1 MRTAR
6 RPNHRATI
14 AEEVDLNAIDSEITD
29 VDLRH
34 THGRMDATHSTAQP
48 ARRQAPPPVPGRGW
62 VLAALATE
70 LLLVGAALAWA
81 LDAAALQPWRAL
93 LTKALSPRA
102 VPLAPLALLLLAHG
116 LVVMLCG
123 LGLRRMNRRRAR
135 THRADDASTAPTQGD
150 TTLWRLLALGL
161 MALGPLGVAGALL
174 AAGLKRRFDRQGV
187 AQEAAWLS
195 VIGPGDADAA
205 TLQPHDANVQRA
217 LTQRATVSP
226 FADVMARGTP
236 TQKQNAV
243 AAIAA
248 NYRPA
253 FARTLRTALNDREP
267 TVRMMAAA
275 ATTRIENTFLDS
287 SIALEG
293 DWADQPDDAERALQL
308 ARHYDN
314 YANTGLLDEGR
325 ATAARE
331 RALEMFELANERRPD
346 NAAIGQA
353 VIRLL
358 VKLHRE
364 DEAIERFA
372 PAMDADAVSSP
383 LASWFLEALYRRR
396 EYKALRSYSAALQ
409 ARDRDLDL
417 LDARSLHATQLWA
430 RNASNRRDI
439 QPVDLVEAVDGGPDG
454 PNSPND
460 PNRPSHPNARHDDAT
475 KPPTRV
481 INVPYFAPRWA

>member
-6 RPNHRATI
+6 RPSQRATI

-29 VDLRH
+29 VDLPPAG
-34 THGRMDATHSTAQP
+34 GRDEGSRNTTMASRRP
-48 ARRQAPPPVPGRGW
+48 ASLPVPGRHW
-62 VLAALATE
+62 LLAALAVE
-70 LLLVGAALAWA
+70 LLIVGAALAWA
-81 LDAAALQPWRAL
+81 LDAAAVQPWLTL
-93 LTKALSPRA
+93 LIKAVGLKA
-102 VPLAPLALLLLAHG
+102 APAAPWAPFAGLLLAHAS
-116 LVVMLCG
+116 VVVLCL
-123 LGLRRMNRRRAR
+123 LGLRRMNQRRAR
-135 THRADDASTAPTQGD
+135 THQASDASTAPSQGD

-161 MALGPLGVAGALL
+161 MALGPLGVAGALWSR
-174 AAGLKRRFDRQGV
+174 ALKRRFDQQGV
-187 AQEAAWLS
+187 AQDAAWLS
-195 VIGPGDADAA
+195 VIGPGDTDAA

-217 LTQRATVSP
+217 LTQRANVSP

-275 ATTRIENTFLDS
+275 ATTRIENAFLDS

-346 NAAIGQA
+346 NAVIGQA

-372 PAMDADAVSSP
+372 PAMDADAVSPP

-396 EYKALRSYSAALQ
+396 EYQALRSYSASLQ

-417 LDARSLHATQLWA
+417 LDSRSLHATQLWA

-439 QPVDLVEAVDGGPDG
+439 QPVDLVEAVDGGPT
-454 PNSPND
+454 D
-460 PNRPSHPNARHDDAT
+460 PNRPNRPDHPNARNDDPT
-475 KPPTRV
+475 QPPPRV

>member
-1 MRTAR
+1 MRTDR
-6 RPNHRATI
+6 RPPHRATI

-29 VDLRH
+29 LYTRVDDDSTRH
-34 THGRMDATHSTAQP
+34 AAKA
-48 ARRQAPPPVPGRGW
+48 ARRRAPPRIPGRRW
-62 VLAALATE
+62 LLAALALE
-70 LLLVGAALAWA
+70 LLVVASALAWA
-81 LDAAALQPWRAL
+81 LDAAALQPWLAA
-93 LTKALSPRA
+93 LTKAAGPSMAPAAPIA
-102 VPLAPLALLLLAHG
+102 VLLLGHAVVVALCLLALRL
-116 LVVMLCG
+116 MNQ
-123 LGLRRMNRRRAR
+123 RRNRRHK
-135 THRADDASTAPTQGD
+135 TDDTPTTAQPQGD

-161 MALGPLGVAGALL
+161 MTLGPLGVAGAAL
-174 AAGLKRRFDRQGV
+174 ASVLKRRFDQQGV
-187 AQEAAWLS
+187 AHDAAWLS
-195 VIGPGDADAA
+195 VIGPGDADAP
-205 TLQPHDANVQRA
+205 TLHPHDANVQRA
-217 LTQRATVSP
+217 LTQRAPVSP

-275 ATTRIENTFLDS
+275 ATTRIENAFLDS

-293 DWADQPDDAERALQL
+293 DWADRPDDAERALQL

-325 ATAARE
+325 ATTARE
-331 RALEMFELANERRPD
+331 RALEMYELANERRPD
-346 NAAIGQA
+346 DAAIGQG

-396 EYKALRSYSAALQ
+396 EYKALRNYSAVLQ

-439 QPVDLVEAVDGGPDG
+439 QPVDLVEEVDAGPD
-454 PNSPND
+454 
-460 PNRPSHPNARHDDAT
+460 HPNARNDD
-475 KPPTRV
+475 PTRPAPRV